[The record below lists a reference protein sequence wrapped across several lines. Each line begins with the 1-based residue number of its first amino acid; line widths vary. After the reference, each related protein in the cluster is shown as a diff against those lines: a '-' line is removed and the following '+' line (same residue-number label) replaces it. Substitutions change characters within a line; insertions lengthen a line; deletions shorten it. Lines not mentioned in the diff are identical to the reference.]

1 MARKGNQAV
10 RTVSFMMLI
19 TLLGKLLGMVREQFL
34 AAKYATGVEG
44 AAFMAASQVPRL
56 FFDAIFASLNE
67 LHRRFPPALSPF
79 LWNIWKNGGGK
90 RRSRWQTVLSR

>member
-44 AAFMAASQVPRL
+44 AAFMAEPG
-56 FFDAIFASLNE
+56 
-67 LHRRFPPALSPF
+67 PAAVF
-79 LWNIWKNGGGK
+79 
-90 RRSRWQTVLSR
+90 

>member
-56 FFDAIFASLNE
+56 FFDAIFASAISAS
-67 LHRRFPPALSPF
+67 F
-79 LWNIWKNGGGK
+79 
-90 RRSRWQTVLSR
+90 T